1 MIGRHY
7 IAPHTKR
14 VYTAADIVCEGY
26 LYKKGSW
33 MKNWKRR
40 YFVLRKDIRSLC
52 YYASREDLT
61 LLGSIPLDIDT
72 TLANVK
78 PEDAGVKLI
87 FLSISFSYCCFLICF
102 LYLLRWVSKCCRYRN

>member
-26 LYKKGSW
+26 LHKKGSW
-33 MKNWKRR
+33 MKNWKKR

-72 TLANVK
+72 KLANVK
-78 PEDAGVKLI
+78 PEDAGRFFYSIFLI
-87 FLSISFSYCCFLICF
+87 FPDCKSFH
-102 LYLLRWVSKCCRYRN
+102 RWFSECGCH